1 MPRRTQSALHRPR
14 DLVETVLRPV
24 PLIMVGRPD
33 SPASNFDLF
42 LKAVGRERQ
51 DRLGSEIAY
60 LLAHLSQA
68 IFEGGEV
75 LAMVAPDEFVLAIG
89 ETVEP
94 IATEISRRMNPEFYV
109 IALIQNYYLSSI
121 SEE

>member
-1 MPRRTQSALHRPR
+1 MIRPPPRSTRTDTLCPSTTSS
-14 DLVETVLRPV
+14 DL
-24 PLIMVGRPD
+24 
-33 SPASNFDLF
+33 
-42 LKAVGRERQ
+42 Q

-109 IALIQNYYLSSI
+109 IALIQNYYLSSRPRHHRPFRRFVI
-121 SEE
+121 APRAGSRSA

>member
-1 MPRRTQSALHRPR
+1 
-14 DLVETVLRPV
+14 
-24 PLIMVGRPD
+24 MVGRPD

-94 IATEISRRMNPEFYV
+94 IATDISRRMNPDFYV
-109 IALIQNYYLSSI
+109 IALIQNYYLSSRPSHHRTFRCFVI
-121 SEE
+121 APRAGSQIGRAHV